1 MQLPYGLWNGTI
13 DPDLVANRGRVGTL
27 KWNSNGSGLY
37 FTAKSTLFRKA
48 EGQPVAAVQSDK
60 PVYGSVGYG
69 GGDFDVRGDAVVFC
83 SGSDGLFS
91 CIGDE
96 GRSALLTN
104 DRLEHSSP
112 AISPNGKHAAYVTSD
127 GVHDQIALLRMDAYD
142 WPRLWI
148 KGADF
153 YMQPEWSPDGKHFAW
168 AEWDHPEMPWS
179 GSRVML
185 AEFDPKTMDLCS
197 VICVAGGAEKRP
209 AARRGGTSLSHPAVR
224 PHFSPDGKKL
234 SYIETGDEW
243 DDLIIYDLES
253 GKKQTVITGDGF
265 HLADPAFSQGNN
277 SYAWFSDSLRIA
289 YTRIIGTKSEV
300 RILDLENGQ
309 DRRISPDHLTA
320 FEQISV
326 SSDGQ
331 VAAVAAGPL
340 DFSQVIVM
348 KRDGYEV
355 VYRVNDMHLDAS
367 FISLPREISFR
378 NGVTMVHA
386 LYYPPCNPNYSWHG
400 APPAIVQI
408 HGGPTGKADQSFSAE
423 TAYFCSLGY
432 AYVRLNY
439 RGSAGYGRTYLE
451 SLNGHWGEYDASDAA
466 ALAEY
471 LAQNGLADRSRML
484 ITGGSSGGFTVL
496 NTLVH
501 YPDAYAAGASLY
513 GVSDLFGLARSTWK
527 LELHYT
533 ESLTGVLPEA
543 EEDYYKW
550 SPLFHADEIR
560 VPLAIFQ
567 GDQDAVVPKE
577 QSEGLLSRLK
587 VPHVFKLYE
596 GEGHGFRR
604 SEHIRDYLLTLHAFL
619 QQYL

>member
-1 MQLPYGLWNGTI
+1 MQLPYGLWNGHI
-13 DPDLVANRGRVGTL
+13 DPDLVAGRGRVGTL
-27 KWNSNGSGLY
+27 KWNGNGSGLF
-37 FTAKSTLFRKA
+37 FTAKSTLYSRKD
-48 EGQPVAAVQSDK
+48 GQPVRAVQSEK

-69 GGDFDVRGDAVVFC
+69 GGDFDVRGDLAVFC
-83 SGSDGLFS
+83 SGSDGIFCCAGNS
-91 CIGDE
+91 GH
-96 GRSALLTN
+96 AAALTN
-104 DRLEHSSP
+104 DRMDHSTP
-112 AISPNGKHAAYVTSD
+112 VISPNEKFIAYVASD
-127 GVHDQIALLRMDAYD
+127 GVHDQIALLRLEDYD

-153 YMQPEWSPDGKHFAW
+153 YMQPEWSPDGRHFAW

-185 AEFDPKTMDLCS
+185 AEFDPVSMDLVS
-197 VICVAGGAEKRP
+197 VKRVAGGAE
-209 AARRGGTSLSHPAVR
+209 AGASGGRSHPASC

-234 SYIETGDEW
+234 CFIEMGDEW
-243 DDLIIYDLES
+243 DDLVCYDVES
-253 GKKQTVITGDGF
+253 GSRKTLIEGDGF
-265 HLADPAFSQGNN
+265 LLAEPAFSQGNC
-277 SYAWFSDSLRIA
+277 SYAWFADSRRIA
-289 YTRIIGTKSEV
+289 YTRICGTKSEV
-300 RILDLENGQ
+300 RVLDLESLQ
-309 DRRISPDHLTA
+309 DRRISPAHLTS
-320 FEQISV
+320 FEQICV
-326 SSDGQ
+326 SPDGR

-348 KRDGYEV
+348 KRDEYEV
-355 VYRVNDMHLDAS
+355 VYRVNDLVLDAS
-367 FISLPREISFR
+367 FVSLPREISFKHS
-378 NGVTMVHA
+378 GGTTVHA
-386 LYYPPCNPNYSWHG
+386 LYYPPCSPDYGWHG

-451 SLNGHWGEYDASDAA
+451 SLNGHWGEYDAADAA
-466 ALAEY
+466 ALADY
-471 LAQNGLADRSRML
+471 LAKNGLADPKRML

-501 YPDAYAAGASLY
+501 YPEAYTAGASLY

-543 EEDYYKW
+543 EADYYKW
-550 SPLFHADEIR
+550 SPLYHAEDIR
-560 VPLAIFQ
+560 VPLAVFQ
-567 GDQDAVVPKE
+567 GDSDAVVPKE
-577 QSEGLLSRLK
+577 QSEGLLSRLR
-587 VPHVFKLYE
+587 VPHVFRLYE
-596 GEGHGFRR
+596 GEGHGFRKP
-604 SEHIRDYLLTLHAFL
+604 EHIKDYLLTLHAFL